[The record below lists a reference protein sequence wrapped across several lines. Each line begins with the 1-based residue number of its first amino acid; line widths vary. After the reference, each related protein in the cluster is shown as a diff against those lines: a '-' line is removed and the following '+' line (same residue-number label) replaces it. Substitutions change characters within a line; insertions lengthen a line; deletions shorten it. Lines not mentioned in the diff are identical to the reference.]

1 MVIIFLMLGG
11 FALVFAA
18 LVRQSDALSVRP
30 QYKFSRCEASI
41 STPCIVN
48 RML

>member
-1 MVIIFLMLGG
+1 MVIVFLMLGG
-11 FALVFAA
+11 FALVFAL

-30 QYKFSRCEASI
+30 QYKFSRCGPAI
-41 STPCIVN
+41 GAPCTVN